1 MAGLA
6 CVAAALA
13 HGAAPAIAAEACPN
27 EQLRMESNVD
37 PAPAAEGR
45 HYSQLLPECRAY
57 EMVSPLFKQS
67 HDVGIKGGLFGGNN
81 YNPAPIAVAP
91 AGDAVRWV
99 SQGDFGE
106 PENYALDPT
115 PEQPYVSRRHDEAG
129 WTTSSVFAP
138 QRLILEPEALG
149 QFGDFSADLASHQLS
164 CGWVNLA
171 GNTRAEKYQATA
183 CARREGEGEWERSPL
198 YTPIAGAVSAV
209 DSSAYE
215 GGSADL
221 SRAFLQVEE
230 PLVSEDYVPNA
241 RSGTAYSTAAIYE
254 VSPVGTAAQLRLVNI
269 GHEGAEPSLLVRR
282 APNEGEQETE
292 PPLLGNGAAP
302 TEYYYGST
310 YHAVSESG
318 ETVFF
323 VATPE
328 DSEKETNR
336 TAAEGA
342 ATAVYAR
349 IPCSSEFPT
358 LPCEM
363 AQRGGQ
369 MVEGRQTVKVSDPN
383 EAEGCAACATPTAVG
398 SAATT
403 SGSVEVKASG
413 GFPGVKVGMEVS
425 GPGIPSGTVVSS
437 LTEGAVTLSKAA
449 TKTTESGKA
458 VTLTFSPTVTNV
470 TTTEKS
476 ATVSVSS
483 GGFPGV
489 KVGMEVK
496 GPGILS
502 GTTVSSYVAGED
514 ALTLSQAAAAGG
526 SVTLTF
532 KTVLKPVVFQGAAA
546 DGSKVFF
553 TTAQRVL
560 PPNGGSDSSNN
571 LYEYDFN
578 RKGNRVVDLSPD
590 TSGSAEVLGVVRSSA
605 DGKHVYFIARGKLT
619 SERPVSGEKEGEEA
633 KEGAENLYG
642 VNTETDKVKF
652 IATVSG
658 VSYLAGAGKTFA
670 QTTPDGRDLVFDSTA
685 KLAGDTNP
693 EPLNYLILSRK
704 ALASKTVSL
713 TFSTSTFSTTI
724 PNVTEVLNS
733 NEVSVPSGGFPGV
746 TTGMAVSG
754 EGIPPGTTVSA
765 PPGNPQAVYR
775 YDFKTDE
782 ERGELTWISQA
793 SPELKAEREEQHA
806 TPNPDE
812 GLNAWVAPVNV
823 GRFGA
828 WASID
833 DESRAI
839 SGEASGGHDGEDVIF
854 TTAERLQRGDESAGE
869 QTQLY
874 LWHCA
879 APCPHPNREGV
890 VRMISDGRDGVEP
903 RQQPAGLQAGEEP
916 TTAISASGSD
926 IFFSTRTRLVGQDGD
941 ELLDYYDAH
950 IDGGYPAPV
959 EGGCAGEACQPTRS
973 VSSLGSFGSAASSVL
988 GAGGNLT
995 PPLGSALAF
1004 HTALAKP
1011 TQAQKLA
1018 KALKACR
1025 RQHKRRRRVACE
1037 RRARKRYGHRVKANR
1052 RNAHGKQ
1059 KMHRRGGK

>member
-1 MAGLA
+1 MGVLA

-13 HGAAPAIAAEACPN
+13 HDAAPAIANEGCPN
-27 EQLRMESNVD
+27 EQLRMESNAD
-37 PAPAAEGR
+37 SASAAEGR
-45 HYSQLLPECRAY
+45 RYSQLLPECRAY
-57 EMVSPLFKQS
+57 EMVSPPFKQS
-67 HDVGIKGGLFGGNN
+67 HDVGVKGGLFGGSS

-115 PEQPYVSRRHDEAG
+115 PEQPFVSRRHGEAG
-129 WTTSSVFAP
+129 WSTSSAFAP
-138 QRLILEPEALG
+138 QKLILEPEALG
-149 QFGDFSADLASHQLS
+149 VFGDFSTDLTSHQLS

-171 GNTRAEKYQATA
+171 GNTHAEKYQGTA
-183 CARREGEGEWERSPL
+183 CARREGEGEWERTPP
-198 YTPIAGAVSAV
+198 YTPIVGALSAV

-230 PLVSEDYVPNA
+230 PLVAEDYVPNA
-241 RSGTAYSTAAIYE
+241 RSATAYSTAAIYE
-254 VSPVGTAAQLRLVNI
+254 VSPVGTSAQLRLVNV
-269 GHEGAEPSLLVRR
+269 GHEGAEPSLLVRH
-282 APNEGEQETE
+282 APSDGEQKLE

-302 TEYYYGST
+302 TEYYHGST

-328 DSEKETNR
+328 DSEKETGR

-349 IPCSSEFPT
+349 IPCSSEFPA
-358 LPCEM
+358 LPCETV
-363 AQRGGQ
+363 QRGGQ

-403 SGSVEVKASG
+403 KGAMEVKATG
-413 GFPGVKVGMEVS
+413 GFPGVEVGMAVS
-425 GPGIPSGTVVSS
+425 GEGIPSGTVVS
-437 LTEGAVTLSKAA
+437 AVSTDAITLSKAA

-458 VTLTFSPTVTNV
+458 VTLTFSPVVANV

-489 KVGMEVK
+489 KVGMAVS
-496 GPGILS
+496 GSGIES

-514 ALTLSQAAAAGG
+514 SLTLSRAATAGG

-532 KTVLKPVVFQGAAA
+532 KTELKPVVFQGAAA
-546 DGSKVFF
+546 DGSKIFF
-553 TTAQRVL
+553 TTEQRVL
-560 PPNGGSDSSNN
+560 PPNGGSDSSTN

-578 RKGNRVVDLSPD
+578 RKGNKVVDLSPD
-590 TSGSAEVLGVVRSSA
+590 TSGSAQVLGVVRSSA
-605 DGKHVYFIARGKLT
+605 DGKHVYFIAKGKLT
-619 SERPVSGEKEGEEA
+619 SERPVSGETEGEEA

-642 VNTETDKVKF
+642 VDTETDEVKF
-652 IATVSG
+652 IATVTG
-658 VSYLAGAGKTFA
+658 LSYLAGTQPTFA

-685 KLAGDTNP
+685 TLAGETNP
-693 EPLNYLILSRK
+693 EPVNYLIMSRK
-704 ALASKTVSL
+704 ATASKTVSV
-713 TFSTSTFSTTI
+713 TFSTTTSKTTI
-724 PNVTEVLNS
+724 QNVTEVLNS
-733 NEVSVPSGGFPGV
+733 NELSVPSGGFPGV

-754 EGIPPGTTVSA
+754 EGIPPGATVLA

-775 YDFKTDE
+775 YDFKT
-782 ERGELTWISQA
+782 GELIWISQA
-793 SPELKAEREEQHA
+793 SPELKAERQERHE

-812 GLNAWVAPVNV
+812 GLNAFVAPVNV

-839 SGEASGGHDGEDVIF
+839 SGEANGAHDAEDVIF

-869 QTQLY
+869 QAQLY
-874 LWHCA
+874 LWRCA

-903 RQQPAGLQAGEEP
+903 RQLPAGLQAGEQP

-926 IFFSTRTRLVGQDGD
+926 IFFSTRTPLVGQDGD
-941 ELLDYYDAH
+941 ELIDYYDAR
-950 IDGGYPAPV
+950 IDGGYAAPA
-959 EGGCAGEACQPTRS
+959 EGGCAGEGCPSALS
-973 VSSLGSFGSAASSVL
+973 ASSLGSFGSTPSSVL

-995 PPLGSALAF
+995 APLGGALAF
-1004 HTALAKP
+1004 HTALPKSP
-1011 TQAQKLA
+1011 TRAQKLA

-1025 RQHKRRRRVACE
+1025 KRHQRRRRVACE

-1059 KMHRRGGK
+1059 KKHRRGSK